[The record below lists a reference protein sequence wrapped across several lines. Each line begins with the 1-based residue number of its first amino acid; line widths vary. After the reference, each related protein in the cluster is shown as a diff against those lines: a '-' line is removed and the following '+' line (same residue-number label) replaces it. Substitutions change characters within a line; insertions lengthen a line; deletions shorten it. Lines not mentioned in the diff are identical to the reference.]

1 MLDKTVIIHTLDTI
15 VWLTLS
21 NDDWGLEDQQQKVVI
36 PFVLARMMIGS
47 GDRARTCNILVNSQA
62 LYH

>member
-1 MLDKTVIIHTLDTI
+1 MCLMRDGAYLFGVEP
-15 VWLTLS
+15 LS
-21 NDDWGLEDQQQKVVI
+21 LKIPQKEN
-36 PFVLARMMIGS
+36 GS